1 VKWPRR
7 LIIIRH
13 GESVFNAIKNTK
25 EANPDYQRFRMLYE
39 EDAKNGFS
47 FRPETISL
55 ASLLQ
60 QRYEPTI
67 SDPNCPLT
75 DLGRSQARVTGIQL
89 AIAMPEAIKVP
100 SVIYVSP
107 YRRALETAEGVI
119 NGWLAL
125 SEARVEKDE
134 RISER
139 DIGIQ
144 FMYNDWRIFNVFH
157 PMHAKHNALQDR
169 YYAKPLNGESMREVR
184 LRNRQI
190 LQRMIRKHAGEVVLL
205 VAHGISI
212 LCIRSLLE
220 HWTPEEFID
229 QEANHLPP
237 NCGVTIYECDPLRN
251 KAGNLKLVT
260 CNKVYY

>member
-1 VKWPRR
+1 MKWPRR

-157 PMHAKHNALQDR
+157 PMQAKMDALLGR
-169 YYAKPLNGESMREVR
+169 FYTKPLNGESMREVR

-190 LQRMIRKHAGEVVLL
+190 LQKMVRKHSGEVVLF
-205 VAHGISI
+205 VAHGLSI
-212 LCIRSLLE
+212 LSLRSLLE
-220 HWTPEEFID
+220 DWSPEDFVR
-229 QEANHLPP
+229 QESENLPP
-237 NCGVTIYECDPLRN
+237 NCGVTVFECNPPKR
-251 KAGNLKLVT
+251 KLELT
-260 CNKVYY
+260 KCNQVYY